1 MSPLM
6 LGLVIFVLLA
16 IAVICVSAALSERH
30 NAFEERLSEMGARMR
45 VSYGA
50 MDAEEIESASVA
62 HVLFRCFEALCKS
75 CSSTKMSSWV

>member
-50 MDAEEIESASVA
+50 
-62 HVLFRCFEALCKS
+62 
-75 CSSTKMSSWV
+75 TP